1 MYPKQKTIKHHITEL
16 SALLKRDTIKYPF
29 IVTFRRI
36 HPQNSKKTM
45 STKKKISLSKK
56 KTLKNTGRTVINSV
70 KI

>member
-36 HPQNSKKTM
+36 HPQNSKKNDVN
-45 STKKKISLSKK
+45 KKEDIIKQKK
-56 KTLKNTGRTVINSV
+56 H
-70 KI
+70 

>member
-56 KTLKNTGRTVINSV
+56 NIKKHRKKAVINSV